1 MLTFELD
8 GLMDPKNM
16 NPKKIIY
23 NNFVLN
29 GLNGLNGL
37 NNNNNIYINDEKE
50 QLCKSVARNFKKNFW
65 WIDKERFNE
74 K

>member
-16 NPKKIIY
+16 KPKKIIY

-29 GLNGLNGL
+29 GLN
-37 NNNNNIYINDEKE
+37 NNNNIYINDKKE
-50 QLCKSVARNFKKNFW
+50 QLCKSVARDFKENFW

>member
-16 NPKKIIY
+16 KPKKIIY

-29 GLNGLNGL
+29 GLTNPM
-37 NNNNNIYINDEKE
+37 
-50 QLCKSVARNFKKNFW
+50 NFNS
-65 WIDKERFNE
+65 
-74 K
+74 